1 MGALNSTT
9 VIMLNE
15 GLEVGEDEEISDN
28 STTGSSSNEKEATEA
43 GQDDGNG
50 CEDNKSTDQNEQK
63 NSGAAQ
69 KGSNFTKSFI
79 FERSNVMPLANYLEL
94 WHAEL
99 VEMSPRYSC
108 NKITTT

>member
-1 MGALNSTT
+1 
-9 VIMLNE
+9 MLNE

-28 STTGSSSNEKEATEA
+28 STTGSSSDEKEATEA
-43 GQDDGNG
+43 PGQDDGNG

-63 NSGAAQ
+63 NSDGAAQ

-108 NKITTT
+108 NKITMT

>member
-1 MGALNSTT
+1 M
-9 VIMLNE
+9 IMLNE

-28 STTGSSSNEKEATEA
+28 STTGSSSDEKEATEA

-63 NSGAAQ
+63 NSDGAAQ

-108 NKITTT
+108 NKITMT